1 MVGQTNGQVQ
11 EYPEWWLENRLEH
24 QTEKCLEQIRPEG
37 RKRLEKWPENQPEQ
51 GFP

>member
-11 EYPEWWLENRLEH
+11 EHLEQWMEKCLEH
-24 QTEKCLEQIRPEG
+24 QTEKCPERKQLEGHKQ
-37 RKRLEKWPENQPEQ
+37 LEKRPEQ